1 MFQENPLL
9 QPYFE
14 LNAKKYITDSRFLA
28 KPCPMFVYE
37 LYNAGALHFVASP
50 YTEMLVGADDI
61 HIIKTIDKPVFFTP
75 EGSHIFGVR
84 FGDGF
89 LPEFDEDLKEN
100 FLSAFEANT
109 DFDEKLSCLI
119 NILKSDSF
127 SFCPQSVDIVRRT
140 IKNSNGSVGMD
151 ELSQITGY
159 SNRHINR
166 IFTAFFGYGP
176 KEYSKLIR
184 FHLALAEIFK
194 NPNQNNSGFITNI
207 GYSDQAHFQ
216 REFKYFMQ
224 ETPRQ
229 FKKRLS

>member
-14 LNAKKYITDSRFLA
+14 LYAKKYITNSCSLD
-28 KPCPMFVYE
+28 KPCQIFAYE
-37 LYNAGALHFVASP
+37 LCGADTIRFVASP
-50 YTEMLVGADDI
+50 YTELLVDTDNV
-61 HIIKTIDKPVFFTP
+61 HIIKTFDKPVFFTP
-75 EGSHIFGVR
+75 KSSHIFGVR

-89 LPEFDEDLKEN
+89 SFVPDEAVKEQL
-100 FLSAFEANT
+100 FSAFHSDVGFDDKISIFLDIIGGT
-109 DFDEKLSCLI
+109 DAV
-119 NILKSDSF
+119 
-127 SFCPQSVDIVRRT
+127 CPPSVDLIRRT
-140 IKNSNGSVGMD
+140 VKNSGGSIGID
-151 ELSQITGY
+151 SLSEITGY

-166 IFTAFFGYGP
+166 IFTSFFGYGP
-176 KEYSKLIR
+176 KEYAKLIR

-216 REFKYFMQ
+216 REFKGFMQ

-229 FKKRLS
+229 FKCRLL